1 MNKDS
6 RTDHL
11 HRTAKG
17 NEGQGQVEQAC
28 HKLRKMFEEAIRM
41 ITLMVEMRDCHTA
54 GHQQRVAQLAVAM
67 AEELHFSDDQVWRM
81 RMAGQLHD
89 IGKIVVPIEILGKPG
104 RLNEIEL
111 AIVRTHPSV
120 GYEMLKQIDFA
131 APLADAVLQHH
142 ERMDGSGYP
151 AGLVGEEILLEAR
164 ILGVAD
170 VVEAMCSH
178 RAYRPALGVEKALM
192 EITTH
197 KGTLFDSNVVDA
209 CLSLFRQRGFS
220 FQSQTAMTRPESEGP
235 RLAKRR
241 SGAEACV
248 AAG

>member
-6 RTDHL
+6 RIDIL

-17 NEGQGQVEQAC
+17 KESPRQVEQAC
-28 HKLRKMFEEAIRM
+28 HKLQKMFEEAIQM

-54 GHQQRVAQLAVAM
+54 GHQQRVAQLAGAM

-81 RMAGQLHD
+81 RMAGLLHD

-111 AIVRTHPSV
+111 AIVRTHPRV

-131 APLADAVLQHH
+131 APIADAVLQHH

-151 AGLVGEEILLEAR
+151 SGLGGEDILLEAR

-178 RAYRPALGVEKALM
+178 RPYRPALGVDKALM
-192 EITTH
+192 EITAH
-197 KGTLFDSNVVDA
+197 KGTLFDNSVVDA
-209 CLSLFRQRGFS
+209 CLSLFRQTGFS
-220 FQSQTAMTRPESEGP
+220 FQGQPTMTRPEPEGSRPVKP
-235 RLAKRR
+235 RC
-241 SGAEACV
+241 GPEACV

>member
-6 RTDHL
+6 RTDLL
-11 HRTAKG
+11 HRTVKG
-17 NEGQGQVEQAC
+17 NEGRRQVEQAC
-28 HKLRKMFEEAIRM
+28 LELQKMFEEAIQM
-41 ITLMVEMRDCHTA
+41 IMLMVDTRDHHTA
-54 GHQQRVAQLAVAM
+54 GHQQRVAHLASAI
-67 AEELHFSDDQVWRM
+67 AEELHFSDEQVQKI

-89 IGKIVVPIEILGKPG
+89 IGKIVIPIEILGKPG
-104 RLNEIEL
+104 RLNETEL

-131 APLADAVLQHH
+131 VPICDAVLQHH

-151 AGLVGEEILLEAR
+151 SGLAGEEILPEAR

-178 RAYRPALGVEKALM
+178 RPYRPALGVDKALM
-192 EITTH
+192 EIGTH
-197 KGTLFDSNVVDA
+197 SGTLFDSIVVDA

-220 FQSQTAMTRPESEGP
+220 FQGQPAITRPEWEGP
-235 RLAKRR
+235 RLVKPR
-241 SGAEACV
+241 SRPEAVV